1 MGACVDYPEKFTKPY
16 MELVHGAVI
25 GDRDIV
31 HKKSIGKSYSTNYH
45 KDLEKQGVSRDCFVL
60 VTAQSLVRHHI
71 TPFLLF

>member
-31 HKKSIGKSYSTNYH
+31 HKKSIGKSYSTNYT
-45 KDLEKQGVSRDCFVL
+45 V
-60 VTAQSLVRHHI
+60 
-71 TPFLLF
+71 